1 MRKINPQIIFWGV
14 AGMVLAFAQLLK
26 TLMVDIVFNQ
36 RLAFGIAW
44 PEFLIIPTMVLFLGV
59 IIWWFYRTTPT
70 IGWASLSFALVLG
83 GGASNLSER
92 VINSG
97 LVADYWGMSSLFTF
111 NLADVSIAMGIVG
124 LMIYF
129 LYVRT

>member
-26 TLMVDIVFNQ
+26 TLMVDIVYNQ

-44 PEFLIIPTMVLFLGV
+44 PEFLIIPTMMLFLGLIV
-59 IIWWFYRTTPT
+59 WWFYRTTPT
-70 IGWASLSFALVLG
+70 TDWASLSFALVLG
-83 GGASNLSER
+83 GGASNLFER
-92 VINSG
+92 IINAG
-97 LVADYWGMSSLFTF
+97 LVADYWDMAGFFTF
-111 NLADVSIAMGIVG
+111 NLADVSIAIGITG